1 MEDDLSDDALLNSCL
16 DLPLYSSQWNKL
28 PMTFISGNSTLDQM
42 APHQLVNLQAQAAV
56 NDEPGGQQCTAVGQN
71 FESSMALPLFEPTT
85 LDFEAIMN
93 LPL

>member
-28 PMTFISGNSTLDQM
+28 PMAFISSNSTLDQM
-42 APHQLVNLQAQAAV
+42 APLVNLQAQAAV
-56 NDEPGGQQCTAVGQN
+56 NDEPGGQQCTTAVNQN
-71 FESSMALPLFEPTT
+71 FESSMALPLFEPT

>member
-28 PMTFISGNSTLDQM
+28 PMTFISSNSTLDQM
-42 APHQLVNLQAQAAV
+42 APLVNLQAGAV

-71 FESSMALPLFEPTT
+71 FESSLALPLFEPTT